1 MKIVSIKKLQELF
14 VGKVC
19 TVLTTV
25 VNKTN
30 FQDQQ
35 FSDFFT
41 GVIESID
48 EDGILAKH
56 HLTGCYNFYN
66 FQYVVGI
73 LEEQVIEENN
83 PQYQEIVEDL
93 KKTPVKSV
101 LPLDTGN
108 SPFVDPDFLSKLVT
122 QANSKML
129 RKNN

>member
-1 MKIVSIKKLQELF
+1 MKLISIKKLQELF

-30 FQDQQ
+30 FHDKQ

-41 GVIESID
+41 GLIESID

-83 PQYQEIVEDL
+83 PKYQEIVEDL
-93 KKTPVKSV
+93 KKAPVKSV
-101 LPLDTGN
+101 LPLETTN
-108 SPFVDPDFLSKLVT
+108 NPFVDPEFLSKLSA
-122 QANSKML
+122 QASSKML